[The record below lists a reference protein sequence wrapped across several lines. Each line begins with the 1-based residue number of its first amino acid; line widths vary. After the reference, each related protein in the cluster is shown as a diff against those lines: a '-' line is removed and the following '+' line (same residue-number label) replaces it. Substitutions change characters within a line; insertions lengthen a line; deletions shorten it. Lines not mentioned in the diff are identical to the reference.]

1 MVGTGY
7 PCGYV
12 GFKKTGREA
21 MSLRHGL
28 SAIHFIRELL
38 LGIAVTGCT
47 AARIA
52 AGVVTEAWAAS
63 ITGTSQFFAYTIDA
77 LTVCAAFAAG
87 QWRGR

>member
-1 MVGTGY
+1 
-7 PCGYV
+7 
-12 GFKKTGREA
+12 

-77 LTVCAAFAAG
+77 LTVCAAFAAR